1 MQVSNFIPLFEF
13 CRESAQKKLQK
24 IFEKK
29 NRSQV
34 ETVEFAFD
42 LELLFASLTV
52 GDQLITGKLKA
63 VKK

>member
-1 MQVSNFIPLFEF
+1 MNFAANQ
-13 CRESAQKKLQK
+13 SKKKLQK